1 MAPPPMA
8 EDDAHPRPQLLAQ
21 LREPVATQFRPEC
34 APAPVHFVIDGLGRS
49 WHQSPVVM
57 LPPASQQQ
65 QERGRKSSD
74 RLPIVDFDV
83 LCATVAR
90 QSEALAVELDQTLA
104 EETAGGVQRM
114 WEGGVLACFD
124 ESEIVLQ
131 TVCCPCVTFGKSLA
145 RAGFGTCFGK
155 GSIYFLLLAGAIT
168 SYSLYLCTLHRL
180 FFFVAVGLLI
190 SLASFAGY
198 FRIQIRRRFNIKGS
212 SADSFVSAVDDYLNH
227 CLCGFCTLCQE
238 ARTLEMNNVHDG
250 NWHGRGDTVLV
261 GSYSA
266 CGFHHSQP
274 AEMNH
279 PVVITVSPDSSS
291 KDSLEHSWIQSADGS
306 SSPFISAGR

>member
-155 GSIYFLLLAGAIT
+155 GS
-168 SYSLYLCTLHRL
+168 
-180 FFFVAVGLLI
+180 
-190 SLASFAGY
+190 
-198 FRIQIRRRFNIKGS
+198 